1 LDARGCRGLYWTF
14 VHVGAPA
21 REQRLYGRAAHA
33 NARGAAF
40 TAPRDLAVTTLKP
53 RAVDCSA
60 PTARDS
66 LLLRQDCGPRGGVC
80 QGIKYTLCLIYK
92 LSPVCAHAPGM
103 APNGSEVRA
112 IDLADIHVLVVD
124 DHEDTLEV
132 FGVAMQQFG
141 ANVLKARNARH
152 ALTIMKTARLNAV
165 VSDLTMQVRTVS
177 SCSSTDPPAQ
187 ERTRPQ
193 HPGDRGHRRI
203 GNATPPA
210 G

>member
-1 LDARGCRGLYWTF
+1 
-14 VHVGAPA
+14 
-21 REQRLYGRAAHA
+21 
-33 NARGAAF
+33 
-40 TAPRDLAVTTLKP
+40 
-53 RAVDCSA
+53 
-60 PTARDS
+60 
-66 LLLRQDCGPRGGVC
+66 
-80 QGIKYTLCLIYK
+80 
-92 LSPVCAHAPGM
+92 M

-177 SCSSTDPPAQ
+177 SCSS
-187 ERTRPQ
+187 RS
-193 HPGDRGHRRI
+193 
-203 GNATPPA
+203 A
-210 G
+210 GSRANTAAASQ